1 MIRISEVFGN
11 MLKDDKRSQPGN
23 TERALD
29 KFEPGG
35 ALGPIEDRNEY
46 EKRLTA
52 LPPYQNQLAQEST
65 RLADLCQY
73 FSQQQMD
80 IPPEIVEQVAG
91 LSRLATA
98 ERVRALIEV
107 NRALMEYLNDVGQDP
122 GIRQ

>member
-1 MIRISEVFGN
+1 MIGISEEFGN
-11 MLKDDKRSQPGN
+11 MLKDGKREQSRNSQG
-23 TERALD
+23 ALN

-46 EKRLTA
+46 EQRLNA
-52 LPPYQNQLAQEST
+52 LPPDQNQLAQEST

-73 FSQQQMD
+73 FSPQKID

-91 LSRLATA
+91 LSRLRTA
-98 ERVRALIEV
+98 ERIRALIDV
-107 NRALMEYLNDVGQDP
+107 NRALMEYLNDIGQDP

>member
-1 MIRISEVFGN
+1 
-11 MLKDDKRSQPGN
+11 MLKHDKRDKRRNMEG
-23 TERALD
+23 ALN

-46 EKRLTA
+46 EQRLNA
-52 LPPYQNQLAQEST
+52 LPLDQNQLAQEST
-65 RLADLCQY
+65 RLADLRQS
-73 FSQQQMD
+73 FSLQKID

-91 LSRLATA
+91 PSRLSTA
-98 ERVRALIEV
+98 ERIRALINV

>member
-1 MIRISEVFGN
+1 MSKG
-11 MLKDDKRSQPGN
+11 DKRDQPRN
-23 TERALD
+23 TEGALD
-29 KFEPGG
+29 KFQPGG

-46 EKRLTA
+46 EQRLNA
-52 LPPYQNQLAQEST
+52 LPPDQNQLAQEST

-80 IPPEIVEQVAG
+80 IPPEIVEQIAG
-91 LSRLATA
+91 LSKLAAA
-98 ERVRALIEV
+98 ERIRVLIDV

>member
-11 MLKDDKRSQPGN
+11 MLKDDKRSQPRN

-46 EKRLTA
+46 EQRLNA
-52 LPPYQNQLAQEST
+52 LPPDQNHLAQEST

-73 FSQQQMD
+73 FSLQKID

-98 ERVRALIEV
+98 ERIRALIEV

>member
-1 MIRISEVFGN
+1 MS
-11 MLKDDKRSQPGN
+11 KHDKRDQPRN
-23 TERALD
+23 TEGALN

-35 ALGPIEDRNEY
+35 ALGPIEDRNDY
-46 EKRLTA
+46 DQRINA
-52 LPPYQNQLAQEST
+52 LPSDQNRLAQEST

-73 FSQQQMD
+73 LSLQKID

-98 ERVRALIEV
+98 DRVRALMDV

>member
-1 MIRISEVFGN
+1 
-11 MLKDDKRSQPGN
+11 MLKDDKRDQPRN
-23 TERALD
+23 TEGALN

-46 EKRLTA
+46 EQRLNA
-52 LPPYQNQLAQEST
+52 LPPDQNRLAQENT

-73 FSQQQMD
+73 FSEQRVD

-91 LSRLATA
+91 LSRLTTA
-98 ERVRALIEV
+98 ERIRVLIDV
-107 NRALMEYLNDVGQDP
+107 NRALMEYLNDVGEDP

>member
-1 MIRISEVFGN
+1 
-11 MLKDDKRSQPGN
+11 MLKDDKRDQPRN
-23 TERALD
+23 TEGALN

-46 EKRLTA
+46 EQRLNA
-52 LPPYQNQLAQEST
+52 LPPDQNRLAREST

-73 FSQQQMD
+73 FSLQKID

-91 LSRLATA
+91 LSRLTTA
-98 ERVRALIEV
+98 ERIRALIDV
-107 NRALMEYLNDVGQDP
+107 NRALMEYLNDVGEDP

>member
-1 MIRISEVFGN
+1 
-11 MLKDDKRSQPGN
+11 MLKDDKRDQPRN
-23 TERALD
+23 TNGALD

-46 EKRLTA
+46 DQRLNA
-52 LPPYQNQLAQEST
+52 LPPDQNRLAQEST

-73 FSQQQMD
+73 FSLQKID

-91 LSRLATA
+91 LSRLTTA
-98 ERVRALIEV
+98 ERIRALIDV
-107 NRALMEYLNDVGQDP
+107 NRALMEYLNDVGEDP

>member
-1 MIRISEVFGN
+1 
-11 MLKDDKRSQPGN
+11 MLKDDKRDQPRN
-23 TERALD
+23 TNGALD

-46 EKRLTA
+46 DQRLNA
-52 LPPYQNQLAQEST
+52 LPPSQNRLAQEST

-73 FSQQQMD
+73 FSLQKID

-91 LSRLATA
+91 FSRLTTA
-98 ERVRALIEV
+98 ERIGALIDV
-107 NRALMEYLNDVGQDP
+107 NRALMEYLNDVGEDP

>member
-1 MIRISEVFGN
+1 MSKHDKGN
-11 MLKDDKRSQPGN
+11 QPRNAEG
-23 TERALD
+23 ALD

-46 EKRLTA
+46 EQRLND
-52 LPPYQNQLAQEST
+52 LPPDQNQLAKENI

-73 FSQQQMD
+73 FSQQQID
-80 IPPEIVEQVAG
+80 NPPEIVERVAG
-91 LSRLATA
+91 LSRLFTG
-98 ERVRALIEV
+98 ERIRALIDV

>member
-1 MIRISEVFGN
+1 MIGISEEFGN
-11 MLKDDKRSQPGN
+11 MLKDDKRDQPRN
-23 TERALD
+23 TNGALD

-46 EKRLTA
+46 DQRLNA
-52 LPPYQNQLAQEST
+52 LPPSQNRLAQEST

-73 FSQQQMD
+73 FSLQKID

-91 LSRLATA
+91 FSRLTTA
-98 ERVRALIEV
+98 ERIGALIDV
-107 NRALMEYLNDVGQDP
+107 NRALMEYLNDVGEDP

>member
-1 MIRISEVFGN
+1 
-11 MLKDDKRSQPGN
+11 MLKDDKRGQLRN
-23 TERALD
+23 TEGALN

-46 EKRLTA
+46 EQRLNA
-52 LPPYQNQLAQEST
+52 LPPDQNQLAQEST

-73 FSQQQMD
+73 FSQQQID

-98 ERVRALIEV
+98 ERIRVLIDV
-107 NRALMEYLNDVGQDP
+107 NRALMEYLNDVGQNP

>member
-1 MIRISEVFGN
+1 MSKHDKGN
-11 MLKDDKRSQPGN
+11 QRRNAEG
-23 TERALD
+23 ALD

-46 EKRLTA
+46 EQRLNG
-52 LPPYQNQLAQEST
+52 LPPDQNQLAKENT

-73 FSQQQMD
+73 FSQQQID

-91 LSRLATA
+91 LSRLSTA
-98 ERVRALIEV
+98 ERIRALIDV

-122 GIRQ
+122 GLRQ

>member
-1 MIRISEVFGN
+1 
-11 MLKDDKRSQPGN
+11 MLKDDKRDQPRN
-23 TERALD
+23 TNGALD

-46 EKRLTA
+46 DQRLNA
-52 LPPYQNQLAQEST
+52 LPPGQNRLAQEST

-73 FSQQQMD
+73 FSLQKID

-91 LSRLATA
+91 LSRLTTA
-98 ERVRALIEV
+98 ERIGALIDV
-107 NRALMEYLNDVGQDP
+107 NRALMEYLNDVGEDP

>member
-1 MIRISEVFGN
+1 MIGISEEFGN
-11 MLKDDKRSQPGN
+11 MLKDVKRDQSRNSQG
-23 TERALD
+23 ALN

-46 EKRLTA
+46 EQRLNA
-52 LPPYQNQLAQEST
+52 LPPDQNQLAQEST

-73 FSQQQMD
+73 FSLQKID

-91 LSRLATA
+91 LSRLTTA
-98 ERVRALIEV
+98 ERIRALIEV